1 MMKYSATFNAGS
13 FAALV
18 PVVLIM
24 MSFAGKA
31 AAETATDTIEV
42 HAGLAAALTFTCTD
56 LHFGVWRVSPG
67 NSEGEITIGSTLSG
81 TIFTTTT
88 ENPTD
93 GNYANSLAENHQP
106 MVAVCVA
113 TGSEAA
119 VNTQPSVQVNTDA
132 GNFLPLTAGHKFVL
146 ANFITIPNTAIA
158 MSYTLSVTTPTQINE
173 EGESRFSIGGTWT
186 VPANI
191 VADNHGGYV
200 SEELHTVTFND

>member
-1 MMKYSATFNAGS
+1 MFANLKKVLVIVGLTAVSGSA
-13 FAALV
+13 
-18 PVVLIM
+18 I
-24 MSFAGKA
+24 
-31 AAETATDTIEV
+31 AETATDTIEV
-42 HAGLAAALTFTCTD
+42 HAGLAAALTFSCTD

-67 NSEGEITIGSTLSG
+67 NSEGAITIGSTLSG

-119 VNTQPSVQVNTDA
+119 LNTQPSVQVNILTGD
-132 GNFLPLTAGHKFVL
+132 FLPLAADHKFVL
-146 ANFITIPNTAIA
+146 ANFITTPNTAIA
-158 MSYTLSVTTPTQINE
+158 MSYTLLVSTPTAINE

-191 VADNHGGYV
+191 VADHHGGYV
-200 SEELHTVTFND
+200 SEGVHTVTFNDTAGGDASL